1 MMPRTKN
8 EQAHERISEDVKAIA
23 RRQMAEQGT
32 ASISLRAIAR
42 EMGITAPAIY
52 RYFPSLDDLITALV
66 LDAFNALADHLETV
80 RDSLPVGDPIGRL
93 WAMLLGYR
101 EWALL
106 HPTEYMLI
114 YGNPIPGYHAP
125 GDLTIQAAGRTMEVF
140 VGVLKDAYER
150 GLVALPEYP
159 DLPAS
164 LRDQLT
170 AIASLPEYDAPL
182 PMIRLSLSFWA
193 LLQGLVTLE
202 LYSHTPPV
210 VGDPDA
216 FYRDE
221 MRQLFDTL
229 KAIPPP

>member
-1 MMPRTKN
+1 MPRPKN

-52 RYFPSLDDLITALV
+52 RYFPSLDDLITALI

-80 RDSLPVGDPIGRL
+80 RDSVPVDDPIGRL
-93 WAMLLGYR
+93 WTMLLGYR

-125 GDLTIQAAGRTMEVF
+125 GELTVPASARTMEVF
-140 VGVLKDAYER
+140 VGALKDAHER
-150 GLVALPEYP
+150 GLVE
-159 DLPAS
+159 LPAYS
-164 LRDQLT
+164 DMPSPLRDHLT
-170 AIASLPEYDAPL
+170 AIAALPEYDAPL
-182 PMIRLSLSFWA
+182 AMIRLSVSFWA
-193 LLQGLVTLE
+193 RLQGLVTLE

-210 VGDPDA
+210 VGDADA

-221 MRQLFDTL
+221 MRQLFETL
-229 KAIPPP
+229 KVVPPP